1 MALGAAPLEQL
12 RSQAVASFSGPLCPG
27 WEHRGSPQREGAAA
41 GSRAEWTVQSCP
53 SFLMPA
59 GGMPHSSAWRSTRIL
74 AGPSPALPKDL
85 EHSTSS
91 RWSPHS
97 CHTLSHPA
105 VHSTLYPILPVPSQA
120 QKHLLPQGRALWASP
135 RAPPL
140 GGLSRCSES
149 GKGSGHSRQARWTC
163 CPLQRRSRVVRRDLA
178 SGSTGAHCG
187 LHQRTK
193 ALSGANAPSQGQ
205 KQRPAAWA
213 VQGALWW
220 PLRRRHQ
227 SGHQKT
233 EAGHWVPAHQVTRC
247 HQHPKVVPG
256 LKLWVPL
263 ELNIG
268 WAK

>member
-1 MALGAAPLEQL
+1 MAPVAAPLEQL

-41 GSRAEWTVQSCP
+41 GSRAEWPVQPCP

-91 RWSPHS
+91 RWSPRS

-120 QKHLLPQGRALWASP
+120 QKHLLPQGTELWASP
-135 RAPPL
+135 QAPPL

-149 GKGSGHSRQARWTC
+149 GKGSGHSASQVDLLPTPEAIQSGEERSGLGIHWG
-163 CPLQRRSRVVRRDLA
+163 PLWPPPENKGSQWGKCAQLGTEAEAGSL
-178 SGSTGAHCG
+178 GSTGCVVVV
-187 LHQRTK
+187 T
-193 ALSGANAPSQGQ
+193 P
-205 KQRPAAWA
+205 
-213 VQGALWW
+213 
-220 PLRRRHQ
+220 RRHQ
-227 SGHQKT
+227 SAHQKT
-233 EAGHWVPAHQVTRC
+233 EAGHWVPAHQVIRC